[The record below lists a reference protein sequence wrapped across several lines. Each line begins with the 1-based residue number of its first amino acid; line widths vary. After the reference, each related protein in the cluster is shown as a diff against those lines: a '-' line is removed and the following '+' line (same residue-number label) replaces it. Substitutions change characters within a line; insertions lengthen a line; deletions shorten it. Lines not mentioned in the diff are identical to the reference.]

1 MDVTLNGCMTRLA
14 QVVLLSIASA
24 AHAQISAAESGLEY
38 LSVDEISQRMERNQL
53 SAAGLVQH
61 LQQRIEAL
69 DKQGPAI
76 NAIIELNPD
85 ALAIA
90 ESLDQERKAG
100 YIRGPMHGIPVL
112 LKDNIDTSDQMQTS
126 AGSLAMV
133 GQPAAQD
140 AFIVQRLRAAGAVI
154 LGKTNLSE
162 WANFRD
168 PAIPDGWSS
177 RGGQTKNP
185 HVLSVTP
192 CGSSSGSGAAVAA
205 GFAPLA
211 VGTETAGSI
220 ICPASL
226 NGVVGLKPT
235 MGLLSRSG
243 IVPVTHKVDTPGP
256 MARTVREAALLL
268 NAMTGNDNDDPVNK
282 PHAISTVD
290 YTALL
295 LANSLVGRRIGY
307 PVKFDTSSE
316 AAQSDPQFSR
326 ALEVMQAAGATLI
339 PVAFNDPESQTP
351 EQVDKA
357 FWMGIK
363 RDLPRYLATR
373 TGLAIQSLEDLVQYN
388 EHSPSAE
395 GYGQATLSAA
405 SNVDFDERTYNELW
419 QKIQSEN
426 AAVIDDL
433 LVAHQLDALV
443 LDVGSPGL
451 NVTPLAGYPGIM
463 MPSGMDDDGVPTSV
477 FFFGTRWSEAT
488 LLALAYGYEQASHAR
503 PTPEFK
509 P

>member
-1 MDVTLNGCMTRLA
+1 MDGTLNGCA
-14 QVVLLSIASA
+14 QTPT
-24 AHAQISAAESGLEY
+24 AESALDY
-38 LSVDEISQRMERNQL
+38 LSVDEISQSMERNQL
-53 SAAGLVQH
+53 SAVRLVQH
-61 LQQRIEAL
+61 LLHRIETL

-90 ESLDQERKAG
+90 EMLDQERQRG
-100 YIRGPMHGIPVL
+100 HVRGPLHGIPVL

-140 AFIVQRLRAAGAVI
+140 AFIVQRLRAAGVVI

-185 HVLSVTP
+185 HVLSESP
-192 CGSSSGSGAAVAA
+192 LGSSSGSGAAVAA

-211 VGTETAGSI
+211 VGTETVGSI
-220 ICPASL
+220 IAPAAV

-235 MGLLSRSG
+235 VGLLSRSG
-243 IVPVTHKVDTPGP
+243 IVPVSHKVDTPGP
-256 MARTVREAALLL
+256 MTRTVRDAALLL
-268 NAMTGNDNDDPVNK
+268 NAMTGNDDAEPIKK
-282 PHAISTVD
+282 PHAISGVD

-295 LANSLVGRRIGY
+295 LPNSLVGRRIGY
-307 PVKFDTSSE
+307 PIKFDTSGE
-316 AAQSDPQFSR
+316 AAKSDPQFSR

-339 PVAFNDPESQTP
+339 PVEFNDPESQTP
-351 EQVDKA
+351 EAIDRA
-357 FWMGIK
+357 FSMGIK
-363 RDLPRYLATR
+363 RHLPDYLATR
-373 TGLAIQSLEDLVQYN
+373 TGLAIQSLEDLLQYN
-388 EHSPSAE
+388 DNAPGAE

-405 SNVDFDERTYNELW
+405 STIDFDERTYNELW
-419 QKIQSEN
+419 QTIQREN

-433 LVAHQLDALV
+433 VVTHQLDGLV

-451 NVTPLAGYPGIM
+451 NVIPLAGYPGIM
-463 MPSGMDDDGVPTSV
+463 MPSGIDDHGVPTSV
-477 FFFGTRWSEAT
+477 FFFGTRWSEAN
-488 LLALAYGYEQASHAR
+488 LLALAYGYEQASQAR
-503 PTPEFK
+503 QTPAFK

>member
-1 MDVTLNGCMTRLA
+1 
-14 QVVLLSIASA
+14 
-24 AHAQISAAESGLEY
+24 
-38 LSVDEISQRMERNQL
+38 MERNQL
-53 SAAGLVQH
+53 SAAALVRH
-61 LQQRIEAL
+61 LLHRVEAL
-69 DKQGPAI
+69 DKLGPAI

-90 ESLDQERKAG
+90 EMLDQERQRG
-100 YIRGPMHGIPVL
+100 HIRGPLHGIPVL

-140 AFIVQRLRAAGAVI
+140 AFIVQQLRTAGAVI

-185 HVLSVTP
+185 HVLSESP
-192 CGSSSGSGAAVAA
+192 LGSSSGSGAAVAA

-211 VGTETAGSI
+211 VGTESVGSI
-220 ICPASL
+220 IAPASV

-235 MGLLSRSG
+235 VGLLSRSG
-243 IVPVTHKVDTPGP
+243 IVPVSHKVDTPGP
-256 MARTVREAALLL
+256 MARTVREVALLL
-268 NAMTGNDNDDPVNK
+268 NAMTGNDDAELIK
-282 PHAISTVD
+282 QPHAISGVD

-295 LANSLVGRRIGY
+295 LPNSLVGRRIGY
-307 PVKFDTSSE
+307 PVKFDTSDE

-339 PVAFNDPESQTP
+339 PVEFNDPESQTP
-351 EQVDKA
+351 ESVDQA
-357 FWMGIK
+357 FSMGIK
-363 RDLPRYLATR
+363 RHLPDYLATR
-373 TGLAIQSLEDLVQYN
+373 TGLAIQSLEDLLQYN
-388 EHSPSAE
+388 ENAPCAE
-395 GYGQATLSAA
+395 GFGQTTLSAA
-405 SNVDFDERTYNELW
+405 SNIDFDERTYNELW
-419 QKIQSEN
+419 QTIQREN

-433 LVAHQLDALV
+433 VVTHQLDGLV

-451 NVTPLAGYPGIM
+451 NVIPLAGYPGIM
-463 MPSGMDDDGVPTSV
+463 MPSGIDDYGLPTSV
-477 FFFGTRWSEAT
+477 LFFGTRWSEAT
-488 LLALAYGYEQASHAR
+488 LLALAYGYEQASQAR
-503 PTPEFK
+503 RVPAFK

>member
-1 MDVTLNGCMTRLA
+1 MEVTLKGYA
-14 QVVLLSIASA
+14 QTPAPD
-24 AHAQISAAESGLEY
+24 SGLEY
-38 LSVDEISQRMERNQL
+38 LSVDEITQRMERFQL
-53 SAAGLVQH
+53 SAVALVQH
-61 LQQRIEAL
+61 LLHRIEAL

-76 NAIIELNPD
+76 SAIIELNPD

-90 ESLDQERKAG
+90 ESLDQERQRG
-100 YIRGPMHGIPVL
+100 HVRGPLHGIPVL

-133 GQPAAQD
+133 GQPAPKD
-140 AFIVQRLRAAGAVI
+140 AFIVQQLRAAGAVI

-162 WANFRD
+162 WAGFRE
-168 PAIPDGWSS
+168 PGIPEGWSS

-192 CGSSSGSGAAVAA
+192 LGSSSGSGAAVAA

-220 ICPASL
+220 IAPASI

-235 MGLLSRSG
+235 VGLLSRSG
-243 IVPVTHKVDTPGP
+243 IVPVSHKVDTPGP

-268 NAMTGNDNDDPVNK
+268 NAMTGSDDAEPVK
-282 PHAISTVD
+282 QPFAIRDVD

-295 LANSLVGRRIGY
+295 LPNALAGRRIGY
-307 PVKFDTSSE
+307 PVKFDTTSE

-339 PVAFNDPESQTP
+339 PVDINDPESQTP
-351 EQVDKA
+351 EEVDKA
-357 FWMGIK
+357 FSMGIK
-363 RDLPRYLATR
+363 RHLPEYLATR
-373 TGLAIQSLEDLVQYN
+373 TGLAIQSLDDLLQYN
-388 EHSPSAE
+388 ERSPGAE

-405 SNVDFDERTYNELW
+405 SNVDFNEHTYNELW

-451 NVTPLAGYPGIM
+451 NVIPLAGYPGIM
-463 MPSGMDDDGVPTSV
+463 IPSGVGDDGVPTSLL
-477 FFFGTRWSEAT
+477 FFGARWSEAT
-488 LLALAYGYEQASHAR
+488 LLALAYGYEQASKAR
-503 PTPEFK
+503 LTPEFK

>member
-1 MDVTLNGCMTRLA
+1 MDVTLKGSA
-14 QVVLLSIASA
+14 QTPALESA
-24 AHAQISAAESGLEY
+24 LDY

-53 SAAGLVQH
+53 SAVQLVQH
-61 LQQRIEAL
+61 LLHRIETL

-90 ESLDQERKAG
+90 EMLDQERQRG
-100 YIRGPMHGIPVL
+100 HVRGPLHGIPVL

-140 AFIVQRLRAAGAVI
+140 AFIVQQLRAAGAVI

-168 PAIPDGWSS
+168 PRIPDGWSS

-185 HVLSVTP
+185 HVLSESP
-192 CGSSSGSGAAVAA
+192 FGSSSGSGAAVAA

-211 VGTETAGSI
+211 VGTETVGSI
-220 ICPASL
+220 IAPASV

-235 MGLLSRSG
+235 VGLLSRSG
-243 IVPVTHKVDTPGP
+243 IVPVSHKVDTPGP
-256 MARTVREAALLL
+256 MTRTVRDAALLL
-268 NAMTGNDNDDPVNK
+268 NAMTGNDDAEPIK
-282 PHAISTVD
+282 QPHAISGVD

-295 LANSLVGRRIGY
+295 LPNSLVGRRIGY
-307 PVKFDTSSE
+307 PVKFDTSDE

-339 PVAFNDPESQTP
+339 PVEFNDPESQTP
-351 EQVDKA
+351 ESVDRA
-357 FWMGIK
+357 FSMGIK
-363 RDLPRYLATR
+363 RHLPDYLATR
-373 TGLAIQSLEDLVQYN
+373 TGLAIQSLEDLLQYN
-388 EHSPSAE
+388 DNAPGDE
-395 GYGQATLSAA
+395 GYGQTTLSAA
-405 SNVDFDERTYNELW
+405 SNIYFDERTYNELW
-419 QKIQSEN
+419 QTIQREN

-433 LVAHQLDALV
+433 VATHQLDGLV

-451 NVTPLAGYPGIM
+451 NVIPLAGYPGIM
-463 MPSGMDDDGVPTSV
+463 MPSGIDDHGVPTSV

-488 LLALAYGYEQASHAR
+488 LLALAYGYEQASQAR
-503 PTPEFK
+503 QTPAFK

>member
-1 MDVTLNGCMTRLA
+1 MDVTLNDATQRLTP
-14 QVVLLSIASA
+14 Q
-24 AHAQISAAESGLEY
+24 SGLEY
-38 LSVDEISQRMERNQL
+38 SSVDELGQRMERKQL
-53 SAAGLVQH
+53 SAVALVQH
-61 LQQRIEAL
+61 LLHRIEAL

-90 ESLDQERKAG
+90 EVLDQERQRG
-100 YIRGPMHGIPVL
+100 HVRGPLHGIPVL

-140 AFIVQRLRAAGAVI
+140 AFIVQQLRTAGAVI

-185 HVLSVTP
+185 HVLSESP
-192 CGSSSGSGAAVAA
+192 YGSSSGSGAAVAA

-211 VGTETAGSI
+211 LGTETVGSI
-220 ICPASL
+220 IAPASV

-235 MGLLSRSG
+235 VGLLSRSG
-243 IVPVTHKVDTPGP
+243 IVPVSQKVDTPGP

-268 NAMTGNDNDDPVNK
+268 NAMSGNDDAEPVKK
-282 PHAISTVD
+282 PHAISGVD

-295 LANSLVGRRIGY
+295 VPNALVGRRIGY
-307 PVKFDTSSE
+307 PVKFETSGE

-339 PVAFNDPESQTP
+339 PVVFDDPQSLSP
-351 EQVDKA
+351 EEVENG

-373 TGLAIQSLEDLVQYN
+373 TGLAIQSLEDLLQYN
-388 EHSPSAE
+388 EHCPDAE
-395 GYGQATLSAA
+395 AYGQATLNAA
-405 SNVDFDERTYNELW
+405 NNVDFDENTYNELW

-426 AAVIDDL
+426 AAAIDNVL
-433 LVAHQLDALV
+433 LGHQLDAV
-443 LDVGSPGL
+443 VWDVGSPGL
-451 NVTPLAGYPGIM
+451 NVTALAGYPGIM
-463 MPSGMDDDGVPTSV
+463 VPSGADDYGVPTSV
-477 FFFGTRWSEAT
+477 FFFGTQWSEAH
-488 LLALAYGYEQASHAR
+488 LLAIAYGYEQASNAR
-503 PTPEFK
+503 PTPAFK

>member
-1 MDVTLNGCMTRLA
+1 MQTPT
-14 QVVLLSIASA
+14 
-24 AHAQISAAESGLEY
+24 AESALEY

-53 SAAGLVQH
+53 SAAALVRH
-61 LQQRIEAL
+61 LLHRVEAL
-69 DKQGPAI
+69 DKLGPAI

-90 ESLDQERKAG
+90 EMLDQERQRG
-100 YIRGPMHGIPVL
+100 HIRGPLHGIPVL

-140 AFIVQRLRAAGAVI
+140 AFIVQQLRTAGAVI

-185 HVLSVTP
+185 HVLSESP
-192 CGSSSGSGAAVAA
+192 LGSSSGSGAAVAA

-211 VGTETAGSI
+211 VGTESVGSI
-220 ICPASL
+220 IAPASV

-235 MGLLSRSG
+235 VGLLSRSG
-243 IVPVTHKVDTPGP
+243 IVPVSHKVDTPGP
-256 MARTVREAALLL
+256 MARTVREVALLL
-268 NAMTGNDNDDPVNK
+268 NAMTGNDDAELIK
-282 PHAISTVD
+282 QPHAISGVD

-295 LANSLVGRRIGY
+295 LPNSLVGRRIGY
-307 PVKFDTSSE
+307 PVKFDTSDE

-339 PVAFNDPESQTP
+339 PVEFNDPESQTP
-351 EQVDKA
+351 ESVDQA
-357 FWMGIK
+357 FSMGIK
-363 RDLPRYLATR
+363 RHLPDYLATR
-373 TGLAIQSLEDLVQYN
+373 TGLAIQSLEDLLQYN
-388 EHSPSAE
+388 ENAPCAE
-395 GYGQATLSAA
+395 GFGQTTLSAA
-405 SNVDFDERTYNELW
+405 SNIDFDERTYNELW
-419 QKIQSEN
+419 QTIQREN

-433 LVAHQLDALV
+433 VVTHQLDGLV

-451 NVTPLAGYPGIM
+451 NVIPLAGYPGIM
-463 MPSGMDDDGVPTSV
+463 MPSGIDDYGLPTSV
-477 FFFGTRWSEAT
+477 LFFGTRWSEAT
-488 LLALAYGYEQASHAR
+488 LLALAYGYEQASQAR
-503 PTPEFK
+503 RVPAFK

>member
-1 MDVTLNGCMTRLA
+1 MDA
-14 QVVLLSIASA
+14 QTQARDSR
-24 AHAQISAAESGLEY
+24 LEY
-38 LSVDEISQRMERNQL
+38 LTADEISQRMECDQL
-53 SAAGLVQH
+53 SAVALVQH
-61 LQQRIEAL
+61 LLHRIEAL

-90 ESLDQERKAG
+90 EMLDQERQRG
-100 YIRGPMHGIPVL
+100 HVRGPLHGIPVL

-140 AFIVQRLRAAGAVI
+140 AFIVQRLRAAGVVI

-168 PAIPDGWSS
+168 PEIPDGWSS

-185 HVLSVTP
+185 HVLSESP
-192 CGSSSGSGAAVAA
+192 YGSSSGSGAAVAA

-211 VGTETAGSI
+211 VGTETVGSI
-220 ICPASL
+220 IAPASV

-235 MGLLSRSG
+235 VGLLSRSG
-243 IVPVTHKVDTPGP
+243 IVPVSQKVDTPGP
-256 MARTVREAALLL
+256 MTRTVREAALLL
-268 NAMTGNDNDDPVNK
+268 NAMTGSDDAEPVKK
-282 PHAISTVD
+282 PHAISGVD
-290 YTALL
+290 YTAMLIP
-295 LANSLVGRRIGY
+295 NSLVGRRIGY
-307 PVKFDTSSE
+307 PVKFDTSAE

-326 ALEVMQAAGATLI
+326 ALEVMQVAGATVI
-339 PVAFNDPESQTP
+339 PVDFDDPQSLTP
-351 EQVDKA
+351 EEVENG
-357 FWMGIK
+357 FGMGIK

-373 TGLAIQSLEDLVQYN
+373 TGLAIHSLEDLLQYN
-388 EHSPSAE
+388 EHSTSAE

-405 SNVDFDERTYNELW
+405 NNVDFDEQTYNELW

-426 AAVIDDL
+426 AAAIDNVML
-433 LVAHQLDALV
+433 EHQLDAV
-443 LDVGSPGL
+443 VWDVGSPGL
-451 NVTPLAGYPGIM
+451 NVTALAGYPGIM
-463 MPSGMDDDGVPTSV
+463 MPSGADDNGVPTSV
-477 FFFGTRWSEAT
+477 FFFGTRWSEAH
-488 LLALAYGYEQASHAR
+488 LLAIAYGYEQASNAR
-503 PTPEFK
+503 PTPAFK

>member
-1 MDVTLNGCMTRLA
+1 MDVTRNDATQRLKP
-14 QVVLLSIASA
+14 QW
-24 AHAQISAAESGLEY
+24 GLEY
-38 LSVDEISQRMERNQL
+38 SSVDVLSQRMKRKQL
-53 SAAGLVQH
+53 SAVALVQY
-61 LQQRIEAL
+61 LLQRIEAL

-90 ESLDQERKAG
+90 KVLDQERQRG
-100 YIRGPMHGIPVL
+100 HVRGPLHGIPVL

-140 AFIVQRLRAAGAVI
+140 AFIVQRLRTAGAVI

-177 RGGQTKNP
+177 RGGKTKNP
-185 HVLSVTP
+185 HVLSESP
-192 CGSSSGSGAAVAA
+192 YGSSSGSGAAVAA

-211 VGTETAGSI
+211 VGTETVGSI
-220 ICPASL
+220 IAPASV

-235 MGLLSRSG
+235 VGLLSRSG
-243 IVPVTHKVDTPGP
+243 IVPVSQKVDTPGP

-268 NAMTGNDNDDPVNK
+268 NAMTGSDDAEPIK
-282 PHAISTVD
+282 TPHAINGVD

-295 LANSLVGRRIGY
+295 IPNSLVGRRIGY
-307 PVKFDTSSE
+307 PVKFDTSAE

-326 ALEVMQAAGATLI
+326 SLEVMQAAGATLI
-339 PVAFNDPESQTP
+339 PVVFDDPQSLEP
-351 EQVDKA
+351 EEMENG
-357 FWMGIK
+357 FRMGIK
-363 RDLPRYLATR
+363 RDLPRYLAKR
-373 TGLAIQSLEDLVQYN
+373 SGLAIQNLKDLLQHN
-388 EHSPSAE
+388 EHAPGAE
-395 GYGQATLSAA
+395 GFGQATLNAA
-405 SNVDFDERTYNELW
+405 NNVDFDENAYNELW

-426 AAVIDDL
+426 AAVIDNVL
-433 LVAHQLDALV
+433 LEHQLDAV
-443 LDVGSPGL
+443 VWDVGSPGL
-451 NVTPLAGYPGIM
+451 NVTALAGYPGIM
-463 MPSGMDDDGVPTSV
+463 VPSGADDFGVPTSV
-477 FFFGTRWSEAT
+477 FFFGARWSEAH
-488 LLALAYGYEQASHAR
+488 LLAIAYGYEQASNAR
-503 PTPEFK
+503 PIPAFK

>member
-1 MDVTLNGCMTRLA
+1 MDVTLNDATQRLTP
-14 QVVLLSIASA
+14 Q
-24 AHAQISAAESGLEY
+24 SGLEY
-38 LSVDEISQRMERNQL
+38 SSVDELGQRMERNQL
-53 SAAGLVQH
+53 SAVALVQH
-61 LQQRIEAL
+61 LLHRIEAL

-90 ESLDQERKAG
+90 EVLDQERQRG
-100 YIRGPMHGIPVL
+100 HVRGPLHGIPVL

-140 AFIVQRLRAAGAVI
+140 AFIVQQLRTAGAVI

-185 HVLSVTP
+185 HVLSESP
-192 CGSSSGSGAAVAA
+192 YGSSSGSGAAVAA

-211 VGTETAGSI
+211 LGTETVGSI
-220 ICPASL
+220 IAPASV

-235 MGLLSRSG
+235 VGLLSRSG
-243 IVPVTHKVDTPGP
+243 IVPVSQKVDTPGP

-268 NAMTGNDNDDPVNK
+268 NAMSGNDDAEPVKK
-282 PHAISTVD
+282 PHAISGVD

-295 LANSLVGRRIGY
+295 VPNALVGRRIGY
-307 PVKFDTSSE
+307 PVKFETSGE

-339 PVAFNDPESQTP
+339 PVVFDDPQSLSP
-351 EQVDKA
+351 EEVENG

-373 TGLAIQSLEDLVQYN
+373 TGLAIQSLEDLLQYN
-388 EHSPSAE
+388 EHCPDAE
-395 GYGQATLSAA
+395 AYGQATLNAA
-405 SNVDFDERTYNELW
+405 NNVDFDENTYNELW

-426 AAVIDDL
+426 AAAIDNVL
-433 LVAHQLDALV
+433 LGHQLDAV
-443 LDVGSPGL
+443 VWDVGSPGL
-451 NVTPLAGYPGIM
+451 NVTALAGYPGIM
-463 MPSGMDDDGVPTSV
+463 VPSGADDYGVPTSV
-477 FFFGTRWSEAT
+477 FFFGTQWSEAH
-488 LLALAYGYEQASHAR
+488 LLAIAYGYEQASNAR
-503 PTPEFK
+503 PTPAFK

>member
-1 MDVTLNGCMTRLA
+1 MEVTFNNCMTRSAKIALFTMA
-14 QVVLLSIASA
+14 ASA
-24 AHAQISAAESGLEY
+24 AYAQAPALETRLEY
-38 LSVDEISQRMERNQL
+38 LTVDQLNQRMERGQL
-53 SAAGLVQH
+53 SAVALVQH
-61 LQQRIEAL
+61 LQQRIDAL
-69 DKQGPAI
+69 DKNGPMI

-85 ALAIA
+85 ALTIA
-90 ESLDQERKAG
+90 KSLDQERQNG
-100 YIRGPMHGIPVL
+100 NVRGPLHGIPVL

-140 AFIVQRLRAAGAVI
+140 AFIVRQLRAAGAII

-168 PAIPDGWSS
+168 PAIPDGWSG

-192 CGSSSGSGAAVAA
+192 CGSSSGSAVAAAA
-205 GFAPLA
+205 GFAPLT
-211 VGTETAGSI
+211 VGTETVGSI

-235 MGLLSRSG
+235 VGLLSRSG
-243 IVPVTHKVDTPGP
+243 IVPVTYKLDTPGP
-256 MARTVREAALLL
+256 LTRTVRDAALLL
-268 NAMTGNDNDDPVNK
+268 NALSGNDPADAVNK
-282 PHAISTVD
+282 PAGVNTQD

-295 LANSLVGRRIGY
+295 RPDALVGRRIGF
-307 PVKFDTSSE
+307 PMKFDNSGE
-316 AAQSDPQFSR
+316 GVESDPQFSN
-326 ALEVMQAAGATLI
+326 ALEVLQAAGASLI
-339 PVAFNDPESQTP
+339 PVQLNDPLSERV
-351 EQVDKA
+351 EEA
-357 FWMGIK
+357 LWMGIK

-373 TGLAIQSLEDLVQYN
+373 TAVAAPTLEAIVRFN
-388 EHSPSAE
+388 EVTPGAND
-395 GYGQATLSAA
+395 YGQTILNSASA
-405 SNVDFDERTYNELW
+405 IDFDESTYNELW

-433 LVAHQLDALV
+433 LQTHQLDALV

-451 NVTPLAGYPGIM
+451 NVIPLAGYPGIM
-463 MPSGMDDDGVPTSV
+463 MPSGMDADGVPTSV
-477 FFFGTRWSEAT
+477 FFYGAPWSEVQ
-488 LLALAYGYEQASHAR
+488 LLAMAYGYEQASHAR
-503 PTPEFK
+503 KTPAFK